1 MNSSGTKIG
10 LFLLAAASLLGT
22 GACGAN
28 NAQMEQQGQSGQ
40 SIAQN
45 LSVQKESSPTPHLLA
60 GKENKE
66 RVNTPLTLADLHHKY
81 RSTFL
86 FNGPRSLRQ
95 AALTFDDVPDTTFT
109 AQILDILNK
118 YGVKATFFVVGNRA
132 EAHPEMIRRIQDEGH
147 IIGSHSYTHP
157 NLSKTSDA
165 QFRDEIHRTEE
176 VLARITG
183 AKPKLFR
190 PPYGNVTESQILWLA
205 SQQYHIINWNV
216 DSLDWKGLS
225 ADQVADNVLGHVVPG
240 AVILQHGAGGEGEN
254 LAGTVQALPR
264 IIEKLQEAHMELVT
278 IPQLFQI
285 NDSVKVDNPM
295 PQ

>member
-1 MNSSGTKIG
+1 MICSGYKIG
-10 LFLLAAASLLGT
+10 LSLLAAAALLGT

-28 NAQMEQQGQSGQ
+28 TAQMEQPNQPGQ
-40 SIAQN
+40 SIQQKLSAQ
-45 LSVQKESSPTPHLLA
+45 KDTSSTPHLLA
-60 GKENKE
+60 GKEDTERANK
-66 RVNTPLTLADLHHKY
+66 PLTLADLHHKY

-109 AQILDILNK
+109 VQILDILK
-118 YGVKATFFVVGNRA
+118 SYGVKATFFVVGNRA
-132 EAHPEMIRRIQDEGH
+132 AAHPEIVRRIHDEGH

-165 QFRDEIHRTEE
+165 NFRDEIQRTEE
-176 VLARITG
+176 VLSSITG
-183 AKPKLFR
+183 SKPKLFR
-190 PPYGNVTESQILWLA
+190 PPYGNVTEPQILWLA
-205 SQQYHIINWNV
+205 SQKYHIINWNV
-216 DSLDWKGLS
+216 DSLDWKGLN

-264 IIEKLQEAHMELVT
+264 IIEKLQEAHIELVT
-278 IPQLFQI
+278 IPQLFHI
-285 NDSVKVDNPM
+285 SDSVKVDSPI
-295 PQ
+295 PE